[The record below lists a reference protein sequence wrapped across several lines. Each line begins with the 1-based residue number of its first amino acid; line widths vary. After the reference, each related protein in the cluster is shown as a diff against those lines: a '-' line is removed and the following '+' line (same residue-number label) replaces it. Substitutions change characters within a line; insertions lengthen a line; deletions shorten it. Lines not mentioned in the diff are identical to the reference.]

1 MKTLEQQG
9 VSIIKQ
15 VSTVLSAKYG
25 FIIDADYSDSLTD
38 LLSEDKTELIR
49 LTCIDEQI
57 SHRVSLYYRDDE
69 RAAELTKTITDVID
83 VVMILNDV
91 PN

>member
-9 VSIIKQ
+9 ISITKQ

-25 FIIDADYSDSLTD
+25 FVIDADYSDSLTK
-38 LLSEDKTELIR
+38 LFSEDGNEMVRIICTG
-49 LTCIDEQI
+49 DQI
-57 SHRVSLYYRDDE
+57 SYRVNLYYRNDE
-69 RAAELTKTITDVID
+69 RAAELNKAITDVID
-83 VVMILNDV
+83 VVMILNDA